1 MVYETVYCCE
11 CEKPVKAV
19 PAWLAGVKVRFSC
32 EACRQKH
39 PKAYAPVDL
48 VGVRVAKSEDDDAL
62 GDLPTDEDGIVDPVE
77 EEQLDSEV
85 EAGIDPLVDVE

>member
-1 MVYETVYCCE
+1 MVYETVYCSE

-32 EACRQKH
+32 ESCRQKH

-48 VGVRVAKSEDDDAL
+48 VGVRVAKTEEDEL
-62 GDLPTDEDGIVDPVE
+62 IGDLPVDEEGIVDPIEEELVE
-77 EEQLDSEV
+77 EEVVGEAIV
-85 EAGIDPLVDVE
+85 EP